1 MVCTAGRSCANSR
14 NTSIPGTPG
23 IAMSRRRMS
32 GLSSRV
38 RATASFPSV
47 ASATTTKSSWVTSNR
62 RRPSRKIAWSS
73 AIRIRIGRVVIL
85 CDGMQFLLGDFD
97 FQPRATAR
105 PGIDREFS
113 TDGAHALVDDQGT
126 LMSTLQIRMRKPATE
141 LKAATIIINRE
152 NPISFL
158 RTKPNQNIVC
168 TAMPGHIH
176 QRFLDDAGDLATD
189 MWGKGHIAKI
199 TDKLGGNACIGSVA
213 LDHAGKK
220 IDQMPGIEIQRFELL
235 NQCSDI
241 GSFVLHQLLY
251 VEKLPIAFEGIH
263 CRLSAQS
270 IQTESNRVQRL
281 NYTVVQVA
289 RHSRPFCRC
298 RTGTQPAQ

>member
-1 MVCTAGRSCANSR
+1 
-14 NTSIPGTPG
+14 
-23 IAMSRRRMS
+23 
-32 GLSSRV
+32 
-38 RATASFPSV
+38 
-47 ASATTTKSSWVTSNR
+47 SWVTSNR

-97 FQPRATAR
+97 FQTRATAR

-189 MWGKGHIAKI
+189 MWGKGHIAKH
-199 TDKLGGNACIGSVA
+199 TDGIQSRATTELHRRAGRAPLAPVLPLSHGYAASAIGRRYKPRA
-213 LDHAGKK
+213 PLDSQDCAGTATAFPNSTRFS
-220 IDQMPGIEIQRFELL
+220 DQVQTVWPIRPVRLKS
-235 NQCSDI
+235 CS
-241 GSFVLHQLLY
+241 
-251 VEKLPIAFEGIH
+251 
-263 CRLSAQS
+263 
-270 IQTESNRVQRL
+270 
-281 NYTVVQVA
+281 
-289 RHSRPFCRC
+289 
-298 RTGTQPAQ
+298 

>member
-1 MVCTAGRSCANSR
+1 MACSSCW
-14 NTSIPGTPG
+14 G
-23 IAMSRRRMS
+23 ILISK
-32 GLSSRV
+32 
-38 RATASFPSV
+38 RAP
-47 ASATTTKSSWVTSNR
+47 
-62 RRPSRKIAWSS
+62 
-73 AIRIRIGRVVIL
+73 
-85 CDGMQFLLGDFD
+85 
-97 FQPRATAR
+97 R
-105 PGIDREFS
+105 PG
-113 TDGAHALVDDQGT
+113 LVSIESSPPMART
-126 LMSTLQIRMRKPATE
+126 RSWMSTLQIRMRKPATE
-141 LKAATIIINRE
+141 HKAATIIINRE

-241 GSFVLHQLLY
+241 GSFV
-251 VEKLPIAFEGIH
+251 
-263 CRLSAQS
+263 
-270 IQTESNRVQRL
+270 
-281 NYTVVQVA
+281 
-289 RHSRPFCRC
+289 
-298 RTGTQPAQ
+298 